1 LACAAATPVARLGL
15 EFVQATSITSAG
27 ARAEIARLA
36 NTRCTVLGREAALWA
51 LGHVGAA
58 DHYDREAVTRF
69 FDSLS
74 AEVRDG
80 AWTWLGEKGSVGAS
94 DAALFARLLETPYD
108 DLRLRLIDE
117 LNRKAALPGVSAGD
131 LLPVWSSVL
140 LSVHRGGRQKLKATA
155 QIADA
160 LVARPERVH
169 DLLPV
174 LVAAVRSIRGPE
186 QRAAL
191 AAVMRVVDQRPEL
204 TLEIEGKLPELAFQP
219 R

>member
-1 LACAAATPVARLGL
+1 
-15 EFVQATSITSAG
+15 
-27 ARAEIARLA
+27 
-36 NTRCTVLGREAALWA
+36 
-51 LGHVGAA
+51 
-58 DHYDREAVTRF
+58 
-69 FDSLS
+69 
-74 AEVRDG
+74 
-80 AWTWLGEKGSVGAS
+80 
-94 DAALFARLLETPYD
+94 
-108 DLRLRLIDE
+108 
-117 LNRKAALPGVSAGD
+117 VSAGD

-204 TLEIEGKLPELAFQP
+204 TPEIESKLPELAFQP